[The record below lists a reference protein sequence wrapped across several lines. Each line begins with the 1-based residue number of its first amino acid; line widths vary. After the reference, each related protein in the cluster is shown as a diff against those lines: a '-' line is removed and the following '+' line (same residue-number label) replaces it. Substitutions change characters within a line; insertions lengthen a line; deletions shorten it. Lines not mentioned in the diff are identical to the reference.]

1 MKSVDYIY
9 SIHLKGELERAE
21 GLYLAAPPSPKRDL
35 FLGTLYLQMDKCG
48 LAKKYLESS
57 LEVPKK
63 MGYSNLIVALRKL
76 GRFNDGIACGEEAID
91 FWGTEDKELLS
102 IYSNLSSCYI
112 EGGRYES
119 AIKILESALAIDPR
133 HVDAEWNMGIAK
145 LSLGDWSGWE
155 GFDRGFVS
163 KERGPSSVV
172 NEIPD
177 WSGEPLDGKTILV
190 WGEQGLGDEILFA
203 NCLNDLIADA
213 GHVIYECHPRLKSIM
228 DRSFHCEVSGT
239 RKSKNPARWDF
250 REIDYHTAIGTLPMF
265 YRKSDDSFPTKGYLS
280 PDHDRKV
287 HWISKWPDKA
297 VVGLSWRGGVETTGV
312 NKRSIPLKDLMPP
325 EIDGVQYVSLQY
337 GNVFEEAE
345 SCGLWHDDA
354 VIADFDDLAALTA
367 ACDLVISV
375 IQTNVHLAGAM
386 DVPTWCLT
394 PKTAPWKFQKGESM
408 IWHPSVKQYHQED
421 DWEGVINQIHCDLV
435 ERYS

>member
-1 MKSVDYIY
+1 LKSVDYIY

-145 LSLGDWSGWE
+145 LSL
-155 GFDRGFVS
+155 RV
-163 KERGPSSVV
+163 
-172 NEIPD
+172 
-177 WSGEPLDGKTILV
+177 
-190 WGEQGLGDEILFA
+190 
-203 NCLNDLIADA
+203 
-213 GHVIYECHPRLKSIM
+213 
-228 DRSFHCEVSGT
+228 
-239 RKSKNPARWDF
+239 
-250 REIDYHTAIGTLPMF
+250 
-265 YRKSDDSFPTKGYLS
+265 
-280 PDHDRKV
+280 
-287 HWISKWPDKA
+287 
-297 VVGLSWRGGVETTGV
+297 
-312 NKRSIPLKDLMPP
+312 
-325 EIDGVQYVSLQY
+325 
-337 GNVFEEAE
+337 
-345 SCGLWHDDA
+345 
-354 VIADFDDLAALTA
+354 
-367 ACDLVISV
+367 
-375 IQTNVHLAGAM
+375 
-386 DVPTWCLT
+386 
-394 PKTAPWKFQKGESM
+394 
-408 IWHPSVKQYHQED
+408 
-421 DWEGVINQIHCDLV
+421 
-435 ERYS
+435 